1 MTQTWSR
8 WLGLALLVALWALP
22 QSARAQVVTQS
33 TATVIQDGT
42 QTTRINQDK
51 MGESLVQ
58 LADEARDMPV
68 ASTVRLIVIM
78 TALTFVPAIIL
89 VMTPFTRFV
98 VVFSMLRQALGLQQ
112 SPPNQVLIGLA
123 LFMSMLVMQPTI
135 TEVNETAFT
144 PYMDGKMDTS
154 VAIDTAMRPMRR
166 FMLANT
172 RKDDLGAVMAMGR
185 LARPE
190 TLDELPVSAVVSAF
204 VLSELKT
211 AFVIAVKVYLPFL
224 VIDIVIANI
233 LLSMGMM
240 VLPPV
245 IISLPFKL
253 MLFVLMD
260 GWNLLVRSMAS
271 GFGGF

>member
-1 MTQTWSR
+1 MSSKLKI
-8 WLGLALLVALWALP
+8 WLGMAALLVLWLIPADAL
-22 QSARAQVVTQS
+22 AQDMVERTM
-33 TATVIQDGT
+33 TQDGA
-42 QTTRINQDK
+42 
-51 MGESLVQ
+51 GETLVQ

-68 ASTVRLIVIM
+68 ASTVRLIVIL
-78 TALTFVPAIIL
+78 TAMTFVPAIML

-135 TEVNETAFT
+135 EEVNQTAFK
-144 PYMDGKMDTS
+144 PYMAGEMDTS
-154 VAIDTAMRPMRR
+154 VAIDAAMKPMRR

-172 RKDDLGAVMAMGR
+172 RRDDLGAIMTMGR
-185 LARPE
+185 LERPDS
-190 TLDELPVSAVVSAF
+190 LDDLPHSAVVSAF

-224 VIDIVIANI
+224 VIDIVIANV

-271 GFGGF
+271 GFGGV

>member
-1 MTQTWSR
+1 VNAKRIMGA
-8 WLGLALLVALWALP
+8 LALGGLALSPSLAFAQELAGTAALDPMGDTVAGLV
-22 QSARAQVVTQS
+22 T
-33 TATVIQDGT
+33 
-42 QTTRINQDK
+42 
-51 MGESLVQ
+51 
-58 LADEARDMPV
+58 EARDTPV
-68 ASTVRLIVIM
+68 ASTVRLIVIL
-78 TALTFVPAIIL
+78 TALTFVPALVL

-98 VVFSMLRQALGLQQ
+98 IVFSMLRQALGLQQ
-112 SPPNQVLIGLA
+112 APPNQVLIGLA
-123 LFMSMLVMQPTI
+123 LFMSALVMGPTI
-135 TEVNETAFT
+135 TEVNQTAVQPF
-144 PYMDGKMDTS
+144 MDGQMETS
-154 VAIDTAMRPMRR
+154 TAIEVALKPMRR

-172 RKDDLGAVMAMGR
+172 RRADLSAVMNMGH
-185 LARPE
+185 LEHPD
-190 TLDELPVSAVVSAF
+190 TLDGVPTSAVACAF

-211 AFVIAVKVYLPFL
+211 AFVIAIKVYLPFL

-271 GFGGF
+271 GFAGV

>member
-1 MTQTWSR
+1 MNRRSWIGIA
-8 WLGLALLVALWALP
+8 LVCALALAPQVAFGQDMGDL
-22 QSARAQVVTQS
+22 AQMDS
-33 TATVIQDGT
+33 
-42 QTTRINQDK
+42 
-51 MGESLVQ
+51 MGEGVTELVN
-58 LADEARDMPV
+58 EARDTPV
-68 ASTVRLIVIM
+68 ASTVRLIVIL
-78 TALTFVPAIIL
+78 TALTFVPALLL

-98 VVFSMLRQALGLQQ
+98 IVFSMLRQALGLQQ

-123 LFMSMLVMQPTI
+123 LFMAALVMGPTI
-135 TEVNETAFT
+135 TEVNETALQ
-144 PYMDGKMDTS
+144 PYLEGQMETS
-154 VAIDTAMRPMRR
+154 DAIEVAMKPMRR

-172 RKDDLGAVMAMGR
+172 RRSDLSAVMNMGH
-185 LARPE
+185 LERPDS
-190 TLDELPVSAVVSAF
+190 LDDVPTSAVASAF

-224 VIDIVIANI
+224 VIDIVIANV

-260 GWNLLVRSMAS
+260 GWNLLIRSMAS
-271 GFGGF
+271 GFAGV